1 MFVMQAWRKDL
12 LAKNEKEGKETSTV
26 KFGMYTHE
34 SIEIELTKQLVTT
47 LVLSVLLPAS
57 SLTLMIS
64 LVDPDSSGVLSSL
77 TTERLS
83 VSLSRRPHQRVSV
96 SIFRPGASLIAV
108 TVSSA
113 EQVLTTV

>member
-1 MFVMQAWRKDL
+1 MEQSEM
-12 LAKNEKEGKETSTV
+12 
-26 KFGMYTHE
+26 
-34 SIEIELTKQLVTT
+34 T
-47 LVLSVLLPAS
+47 LVLSVPLPAS

-64 LVDPDSSGVLSSL
+64 LVDPDSSEVLSSL

-83 VSLSRRPHQRVSV
+83 VSLLRRPHQRVSI
-96 SIFRPGASLIAV
+96 SILWPDASLIAV